1 MTSHQRL
8 TADFLAHLEF
18 ERGLSSNTAQ
28 GYGSDLRQFGEFLQA
43 GHVTAVKATHTHLMS
58 FLAGLAKGDRPVGP
72 ATVRRK
78 AACLRS
84 FYRFLDLEGLID
96 DDPSDCLPKAP
107 KNKSLPRVLSHE
119 QVALLLAQL
128 AGTSPLAL
136 RDRAM
141 FEVMYGCGLRAS
153 ETTGLH
159 LESVDTRA
167 GMLRAFGKGS
177 KERIVPVGL
186 EALDAIETY
195 LQDGRPKL
203 VKLRPERCLFVNSR
217 GGQLTRQ
224 GLHKIVRGYATR
236 AGLEGDMS
244 PHTLRHTFATHVFS
258 GGCDL
263 RTLQEML
270 GHADVSTTTIYT
282 HLAASHMTEAYFASH
297 PRARVDAKREEMEE
311 SAALR
316 IDARRVGSVPTTEGS
331 K

>member
-8 TADFLAHLEF
+8 AADFLAHLEF

-28 GYGSDLRQFGEFLQA
+28 AYRSDLGLFGEFLQA
-43 GHVTAVKATHTHLMS
+43 RHVTAVKATHTHLMS
-58 FLAGLAKGDRPVGP
+58 FLAGLSKGERPVGP
-72 ATVRRK
+72 ATVQRR

-84 FYRFLDLEGLID
+84 FYRFLEVEGLID
-96 DDPSDCLPKAP
+96 DNPSYDLPKAP
-107 KNKSLPRVLSHE
+107 KEKTLPRVLSHE

-128 AGTSPLAL
+128 TGTSPLAL
-136 RDRAM
+136 RDRAL

-153 ETTGLH
+153 ETTGLRV
-159 LESVDTRA
+159 ESVDAQA

-186 EALDAIETY
+186 EALDAIESY

-203 VKLRPERCLFVNSR
+203 VKSRPEPCLFVNSR

-224 GLHKIVRGYATR
+224 GLHKIIKGYAAR
-236 AGLEGDMS
+236 AGLDAEMS

-270 GHADVSTTTIYT
+270 GHADVSTTTVYT
-282 HLAASHMTEAYFASH
+282 HLTASHMTEAYFNAH
-297 PRARVDAKREEMEE
+297 PRAHAQQ
-311 SAALR
+311 
-316 IDARRVGSVPTTEGS
+316 PEGS